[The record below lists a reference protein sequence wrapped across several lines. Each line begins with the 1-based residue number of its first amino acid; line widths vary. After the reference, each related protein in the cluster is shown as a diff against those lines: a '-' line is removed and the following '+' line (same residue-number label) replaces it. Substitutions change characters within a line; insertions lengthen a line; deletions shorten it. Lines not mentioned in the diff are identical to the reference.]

1 MPRVEASSKT
11 SFNKMS
17 RDDISSLSEDMASHE
32 TQPSQETHTIDT
44 TSVQNL
50 LERHKQNLKK
60 RRRQRNEA
68 IKVAHTARM
77 EGLGKAYERAKTQ
90 YQETVRAT
98 QRPKLERLLHLIKK
112 KREVEASID
121 DCVSQKEAAF
131 MGTVHKIMLAAD
143 ARSAAME

>member
-1 MPRVEASSKT
+1 MPQVKGPDKT
-11 SFNKMS
+11 SFNRMS
-17 RDDISSLSEDMASHE
+17 RDDDSSLSDDMASHE
-32 TQPSQETHTIDT
+32 TQPSQETQTIDT

-50 LERHKQNLKK
+50 LEQHKQNLKR

-77 EGLGKAYERAKTQ
+77 EGLSKAYERAKTQ
-90 YQETVRAT
+90 YQETVWAI

-112 KREVEASID
+112 KREVLASID

>member
-1 MPRVEASSKT
+1 
-11 SFNKMS
+11 MS

-44 TSVQNL
+44 ASVQNL
-50 LERHKQNLKK
+50 LEQHKQNLKR

-68 IKVAHTARM
+68 IKVAHNARM
-77 EGLGKAYERAKTQ
+77 GGLGEAYKRAKTQ
-90 YQETVRAT
+90 YQETVRAI
-98 QRPKLERLLHLIKK
+98 QRPKLERLLCLIKK
-112 KREVEASID
+112 KREVQASID